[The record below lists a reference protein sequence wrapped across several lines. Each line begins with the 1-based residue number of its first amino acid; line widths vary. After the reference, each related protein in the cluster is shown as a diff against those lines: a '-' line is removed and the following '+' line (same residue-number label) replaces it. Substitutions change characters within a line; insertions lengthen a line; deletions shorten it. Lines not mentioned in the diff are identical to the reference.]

1 MLSNSHTIHWIQV
14 TDDTFMYGSRLK
26 FHRDGSVVFE
36 NALMPSSIVIHEWKM
51 MTHFVADK
59 IIPQLPILKHGQSYR
74 FVLDYDV
81 EPAEGIYF
89 KVVFKKSNGTEINA
103 VIIREREAVITYP
116 TDAFSYELQ
125 MLNAAAKHVK
135 FRSIK
140 IIEETTSTRTE
151 ELTISEIRQ
160 EAEHVSVMNVIIVA
174 EEGLSRDA
182 ITSLPNVIII
192 AGWKQDDIGK
202 IAHVLSPLQQGYALN
217 FIGYTRE
224 TDVMAYQLAEYMQET
239 AWVTTD
245 EQLPTESE
253 VAVEVYGDIAPH
265 DAELSLVASL
275 LHASHHLNKLD
286 EMVLNGGVR
295 R

>member
-1 MLSNSHTIHWIQV
+1 MLSNSHTIRWTQV
-14 TDDTFMYGSRLK
+14 TDDTFMYGTRLK

-59 IIPQLPILKHGQSYR
+59 TIPQLPILKHGQSYR

-81 EPAEGIYF
+81 EPAEGVYF
-89 KVVFKKSNGTEINA
+89 KVVFKKSNGTEIDA

-116 TDAFSYELQ
+116 ADAFSYELQ
-125 MLNAAAKHVK
+125 MLNAAAKRVK
-135 FRSIK
+135 FRAIN
-140 IIEETTSTRTE
+140 IIEETTTTRAE
-151 ELTISEIRQ
+151 ALTISEIKQ
-160 EAEHVSVMNVIIVA
+160 ESEHVSVMNVIVVA
-174 EEGLSRDA
+174 EEGVSRDA
-182 ITSLPNVIII
+182 IRSLPNVIMI
-192 AGWKQDDIGK
+192 AGWQLEDIGK
-202 IAHVLSPLQQGYALN
+202 IAHVLAPLQQGYALN

-224 TDVMAYQLAEYMQET
+224 TDVMAYQLAEYMRET

-245 EQLPTESE
+245 EQLPTKSD
-253 VAVEVYGDIAPH
+253 VAVEVYGDIAPR
-265 DAELSLVASL
+265 DTELSLVSSL

-286 EMVLNGGVR
+286 ETVLNGGVR